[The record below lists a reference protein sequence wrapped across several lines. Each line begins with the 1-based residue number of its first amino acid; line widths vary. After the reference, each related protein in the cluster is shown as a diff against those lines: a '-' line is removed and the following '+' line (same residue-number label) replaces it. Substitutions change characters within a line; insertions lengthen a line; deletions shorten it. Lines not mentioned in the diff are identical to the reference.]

1 MDKEATQKRIDE
13 LREIIRRHDHQYY
26 VLDVPLISDP
36 QYDAYMQELI
46 NLENLHPESK
56 HPDSPSQ
63 RVGGEALQAFAPV
76 QHRVPMLSLDNAFDA
91 GSLREFHRRVTR
103 LLGERPFTYVVE
115 LKIDGLAVS
124 LQYSSGSFVR
134 GATRGDGSVGE
145 DISHNLRT
153 IRTIP
158 LTLKEP
164 VSIEVRGEVFIPRQ
178 AFLHFNTKR
187 ELAGEPLLANPR
199 NAAAGSLRQLDP
211 TVAASRPLDIFV
223 YGTGENPPGIDSHL
237 ELLGY
242 LRSLGF
248 KVNSE
253 AREFSDIDQ
262 VADYCLSWR
271 EKRENLPYEIDG
283 LVVKVNEL
291 SLRGLLGTTA
301 KSPRWAMAFKFPA
314 EAGVTEVLDIA
325 VNVGRTGAIT
335 PLALLKPIRLA
346 GSVVKRASLH
356 NEDYIREKDIRIG
369 DHVLVHK
376 AGDVIPEVV
385 EVQKDLRT
393 GEERPFAMP
402 TTCPSCA
409 VSVKKLPGEA
419 ALRCLNPA
427 CPHQV
432 LERLAHFASRGAMD
446 IEGLGPAV
454 AEQLLA
460 TGLVQDVADIYF
472 LKEADLLALERKA
485 EKSVANLLGAIEKSK
500 GKPLSRLLYGLG
512 IRFVGAKTARLL
524 AEHFGSMAAIA
535 SASPEELAEVTEVG
549 PKIAE
554 SVTLFFKQAEA
565 VNVIHKLSLAGLTL
579 TEKTP
584 KGEGAADA
592 PLAGM
597 TFVITG
603 TLPDL
608 TRPQATALIE
618 AEGGTVTTQVSAKT
632 DYLVAGEK
640 GGSKL
645 TRAQDL
651 GVPVIS
657 IEDLQELIA
666 NGKET
671 GHEDYH

>member
-1 MDKEATQKRIDE
+1 MEKENVQKRLQE
-13 LREIIRRHDHQYY
+13 LTEIIKKHDYHYY
-26 VLDVPLISDP
+26 VLDAPLIPDGE
-36 QYDAYMQELI
+36 YDAYMQELLQ
-46 NLENLHPESK
+46 LENLYPEYRQP
-56 HPDSPSQ
+56 HSPSQ
-63 RVGGEALQAFAPV
+63 RVGGEALNAFAPV
-76 QHRVPMLSLDNAFDA
+76 EHRVPMLSLDNAFDE
-91 GSLREFHRRVTR
+91 GSLKEFHRRVTR
-103 LLGERPFTYVVE
+103 ILGERLVTYVVE

-124 LQYSSGSFVR
+124 LQYSNGSFER

-153 IRTIP
+153 IRGIP
-158 LTLKEP
+158 LRLKEP

-178 AFLHFNTKR
+178 AFLEFNKKR

-199 NAAAGSLRQLDP
+199 NAAAGSLRQLDSA
-211 TVAASRPLDIFV
+211 VAASRPLDIFV
-223 YGTGENPPGIDSHL
+223 YGTGENPPGIDTHL

-242 LRSLGF
+242 LRQLGF
-248 KVNSE
+248 KVNPE
-253 AREFSDIDQ
+253 ARKFSHIDE
-262 VADYCLSWR
+262 VTAYCLSWR

-291 SLRGLLGTTA
+291 PLRSLLGATA

-356 NEDYIREKDIRIG
+356 NEDYIREKDIKIG
-369 DHVLVHK
+369 DQVLVHK

-385 EVQKDLRT
+385 EVLKDRRT
-393 GEERPFAMP
+393 GQERLFTMP

-409 VSVKKLPGEA
+409 VPVKKLPEEA

-460 TGLVQDVADIYF
+460 TGLVKDVADIYF
-472 LKEADLLALERKA
+472 LKEEDLLALERKG
-485 EKSVANLLGAIEKSK
+485 EKSVANLMGAIEKSK
-500 GKPLSRLLYGLG
+500 RQPLSRLLYGLG

-535 SASPEELAEVTEVG
+535 TASREELAEVTEIG

-554 SVTLFFKQAEA
+554 SVTLFFQQQEA
-565 VNVIHKLSLAGLTL
+565 VDVIHKLTLAGLTL
-579 TEKTP
+579 VEKRR
-584 KGEGAADA
+584 GEEDSGEA
-592 PLAGM
+592 PLMGK

-608 TRPQATALIE
+608 TRPEATALIE
-618 AEGGTVTTQVSAKT
+618 AKGGTVTSQVSTKT
-632 DYLVAGEK
+632 DYLLAGEK

-645 TRAQDL
+645 TKAQDL
-651 GVPVIS
+651 GVAVITL
-657 IEDLQELIA
+657 EELQDLIA
-666 NGKET
+666 GGKERT
-671 GHEDYH
+671 HENYR